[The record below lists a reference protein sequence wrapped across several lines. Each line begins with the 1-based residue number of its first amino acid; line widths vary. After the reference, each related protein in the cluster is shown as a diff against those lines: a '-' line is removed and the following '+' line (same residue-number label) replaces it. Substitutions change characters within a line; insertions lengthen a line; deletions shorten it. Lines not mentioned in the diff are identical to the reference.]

1 MHYVKELTVPAGTAS
16 GSPASTTID
25 LPAGILQQV
34 SILFPPGCARMVFAV
49 IYDGAVQIYPKGAST
64 SYCEDAREITSSAF
78 EIYDSTKTLTLKGLA
93 PSTNYSHKLTFSFEV
108 KTAEE
113 IAMSRSGYY

>member
-1 MHYVKELTVPAGTAS
+1 MPRVSGIECDLCGQFTRDGFTV
-16 GSPASTTID
+16 
-25 LPAGILQQV
+25 
-34 SILFPPGCARMVFAV
+34 
-49 IYDGAVQIYPKGAST
+49 KGAST

-78 EIYDSTKTLTLKGLA
+78 EIYDSTKTLTLKGWA
-93 PSTNYSHKLTFSFEV
+93 PSTNYGHKLTFSFEV